1 MKLRQIGR
9 QAIIRGFGLHKD
21 KNFSSFFVSRRN
33 FVTTIDYGI
42 RFRMLDF
49 FTTVLC
55 IPLEQDEV
63 CYPGT
68 FCEIGWLVR
77 VPAGQRS
84 RG

>member
-1 MKLRQIGR
+1 MKLRQIGG

-33 FVTTIDYGI
+33 FVTIIDNGI

-55 IPLEQDEV
+55 IPWEQDGAR
-63 CYPGT
+63 YRGI